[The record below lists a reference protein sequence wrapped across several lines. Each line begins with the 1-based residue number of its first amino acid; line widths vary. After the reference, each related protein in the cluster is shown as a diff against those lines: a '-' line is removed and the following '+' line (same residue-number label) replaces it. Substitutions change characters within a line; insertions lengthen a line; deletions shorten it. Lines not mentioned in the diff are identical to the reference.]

1 VSRQELKKEVI
12 FEQRTEVRKGTTLIV
27 ERKAL
32 QVEKTERAKALRQE
46 CLWNGVWRN
55 TCSVSVMVNLEHS
68 CSIVLTIVVRD
79 VIRSQIL
86 QSWNRSLILFSLV
99 WKVIGDLNNGVE

>member
-1 VSRQELKKEVI
+1 
-12 FEQRTEVRKGTTLIV
+12 
-27 ERKAL
+27 
-32 QVEKTERAKALRQE
+32 
-46 CLWNGVWRN
+46 
-55 TCSVSVMVNLEHS
+55 VNLEHS

-99 WKVIGDLNNGVE
+99 WEVIGNLNNGEE